1 MKESRS
7 SYFIAD
13 LNLTDLNFVL
23 SQIAD
28 RLDELEGRRGTPSFN
43 SDVDMNGNKVTDAAA
58 ATDTGDVVT
67 KDQVTGLTTDSIS
80 EGSTNLYYTDTR
92 AKTFHD
98 AIAGNHALLVQATDG
113 GNGTTSS
120 VSVASADAGAI
131 YTVAEQGLINEIKGD
146 VNTLVTDVNN
156 AIGKLNTLLSNLRT
170 AKIIV

>member
-7 SYFIAD
+7 SYLISD

-58 ATDTGDVVT
+58 ATNASDVVT
-67 KDQVTGLTTDSIS
+67 KSQLSGLTTDSIS
-80 EGSTNLYYTDTR
+80 EGATNLYYTDTR
-92 AKTFHD
+92 AKAFHD
-98 AIAGNHALLVQATDG
+98 AIAGNHALLTQGVDG
-113 GNGTTSS
+113 GDATAST
-120 VSVASADAGAI
+120 VSVASADAGGA
-131 YTVAEQGLINEIKGD
+131 YTAAEQALINEIKGD

-156 AIGKLNTLLSNLRT
+156 AMAKFNTLLANLRT
-170 AKIIV
+170 AKLIT